1 MADDTTNNESVSGI
15 PGGTP
20 VLPEE
25 PIPGGG
31 STGSEGAEMTPQPED
46 LTLPESANT
55 TTYNGWQNVTD
66 WLSVTPM
73 SGTLPTN
80 STISFNAKTKQHFR

>member
-1 MADDTTNNESVSGI
+1 MADDTINNQSNGGI
-15 PGGTP
+15 SGGTP

-31 STGSEGAEMTPQPED
+31 STGSEDVGGAEMAPQPED
-46 LTLPESANT
+46 LTLPESGVT
-55 TTYNGWQNVTD
+55 ISYNGWQTVTD

-73 SGTLPTN
+73 SGNIPVD
-80 STISFNAKTKQHFR
+80 FNEQVH